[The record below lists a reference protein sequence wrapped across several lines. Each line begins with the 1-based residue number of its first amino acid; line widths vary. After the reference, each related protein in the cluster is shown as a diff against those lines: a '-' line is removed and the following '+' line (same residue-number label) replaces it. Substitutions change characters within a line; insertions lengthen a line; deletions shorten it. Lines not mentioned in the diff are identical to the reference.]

1 MPKTDRMPTAGKGV
15 AAVLM
20 AALAWYA
27 SDMYRTLMP
36 ESTNFGWFNEVNVVI
51 GLVSGWFVIGSRLRR
66 GYSDAIGTGLTGV
79 AALIFWAILI
89 QSCNEMLKLALNRR
103 YEGPVEA
110 IIAVLQIGVEYA
122 QTILHMPLI
131 AVLVGGGIAIGFVAE
146 AVAQRWN

>member
-122 QTILHMPLI
+122 QTMLHMPLI